1 MDINATFIG
10 QIIVFLIMLWFI
22 AKVVVPMIATPI
34 NERHKKIA
42 DGLAAGERGQKDLAA
57 AESRVDAIVREAR
70 ARAQQI
76 EAQAQAQANEII
88 EAAKRSASVEGAR
101 ILQSAEGQIALERQS
116 ARDEL
121 RAQVAALAVAG
132 AGKIIEREIDPR
144 AHAQLLDKLIT
155 QI

>member
-34 NERHKKIA
+34 NERQKKIA

-88 EAAKRSASVEGAR
+88 EAAKRSATVEGAR

-121 RAQVAALAVAG
+121 RQQVAALAVAG

-144 AHAQLLDKLIT
+144 AHAQLLDKLVT

>member
-22 AKVVVPMIATPI
+22 AKVVVPMIAAPI
-34 NERHKKIA
+34 SERHKKIA
-42 DGLAAGERGQKDLAA
+42 DGLAAAERGQKDLLA

-88 EAAKRSASVEGAR
+88 EAAKRSATVEGAR
-101 ILQSAEGQIALERQS
+101 ILQSAEQQIALERQS

-121 RAQVAALAVAG
+121 RQQVAALAVAG

-144 AHAQLLDKLIT
+144 AHAQLLDKLVT